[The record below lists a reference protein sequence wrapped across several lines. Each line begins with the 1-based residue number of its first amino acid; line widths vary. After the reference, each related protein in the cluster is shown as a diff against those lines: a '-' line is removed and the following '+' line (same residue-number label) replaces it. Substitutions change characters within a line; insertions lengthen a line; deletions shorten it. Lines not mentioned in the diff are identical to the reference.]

1 MANPEMPDQMPDS
14 PPNDHGWA
22 AAVSPEPIPNETAQL
37 HRLLAE
43 SKDSEREARRA
54 LGVLASII
62 KHLPVGVTVH
72 AEDGK
77 PLFANDMAAE
87 ISGKAPAPTGAEP
100 DSGEGASA
108 QASVPVVTMSEDRV

>member
-87 ISGKAPAPTGAEP
+87 ISGLAPDLASNPAPAGATPER
-100 DSGEGASA
+100 GEGDS
-108 QASVPVVTMSEDRV
+108 